1 MGIINGSGNNAVV
14 GGAPSGNYQDSDA
27 FYGYFSDFAE
37 IKVDGTVNGLA
48 GDLAKVCYGD
58 VLRLYAQGGT
68 TYEWHRLNEE
78 GTNADVD
85 YLVDNMVQNPYTL
98 PTLPVGAHRFRV
110 ISRGFCDLTDEA
122 EVRVQVGQLVLP
134 GIKVEPEFQCGTD
147 VRFDFLDTTVNDLG
161 MISWYVHEVGS
172 SEMPPGTLM
181 ARTRRP
187 TTAQRGFSYNAV
199 NHTNDIKYFDIT
211 RIALDRNGICE
222 HCETRRVSQCDI
234 EFEANRTPQD
244 PNGCHPLTVDFV
256 STYLSGYIGG
266 LSYEWDFDGD
276 GTTDHSEGNPTYI
289 YSNFTGVPQTYT
301 PTLTVRNDQG
311 CSQTIEL
318 APITVQPWIHA
329 NFAIDTVEGCSPF
342 RQQVVANSMG
352 GIASHIWDK
361 SGTGYMMAN
370 SQKGMP
376 ADWVFTSTA
385 ANTITTKVG
394 LRVTT
399 ENGLCHDVYEQPV
412 TVYPTPTTAASISAL
427 SDPKCSPLVLAL
439 EGKVSGP
446 GKNFRWEESTDGG
459 ATWTTISN
467 GEDVLNE
474 HGVAEYK
481 IYNYGTAPEMHRF
494 RFTVT
499 GDYGCGTTV
508 NVGNVTVQPHIDAQF
523 SMDTF
528 VCAPDRLMANLV
540 LYGGANYYSMDWG
553 DGSTPNTYTG
563 ITPPTT
569 MGHDYANTTST
580 TQRYPVTLT
589 VRNAAGCER
598 QHAQPVHIFP
608 QVNPDFTPAYA
619 IDCSPLHVEFS
630 NTSRYADGTPL
641 PNALYEWDFGNGNSS
656 VLEHPAQDFHNEEVN
671 DVDYT
676 VRLVTRSEH
685 GCHDTVLHS
694 VTVQPSVTA
703 YMAVDASSG
712 CSPLKVRFDYKVL
725 PSISSYRFVWDDG
738 SAEEVVSAASATG
751 VIEHTFMNETDAPI
765 VRNVRMVASNTNCSA
780 EMVIPI
786 TVHAAITAGYAQAT
800 ATGCSPLEVQFTDGT
815 QYRNGVAVA
824 DALYYWDFGDGNSS
838 IEPSP
843 RHTFVNSG
851 GADVT
856 FTVTQRVTTQQG
868 CVSSSSS
875 TVTVSPFIA
884 AQLAIN
890 RCEGCTPLSVDFTY
904 PTHPSVERY
913 EFSWGDGQTTTLTGA
928 QATGSISH
936 TFTNTTGQPETR
948 TVRLT
953 ISNAKC
959 SDHVELPIR
968 VYPEIEAG
976 FGLDVAE
983 GCTDL
988 TVHLTNTSRFKGT
1001 SGAPMTADDAEY
1013 YWDFGDGTQST
1024 EFHPTHVFSNRTGSN
1039 VTYTV
1044 SLRVRL
1050 YQTNLNGERVY
1061 TDCQSTTTRTVTVW
1075 PFVDATVTLATNQGC
1090 SPLPVDFTHTL
1101 HPGVATYTFSW
1112 DDGTASTTI
1121 AGGTA
1126 TGRAS
1131 HTFVNQ
1137 TGAVLTRTVSLA
1149 VSNGKSGAQGC
1160 TVSDQVQVTVYPE
1173 VQADFAADRYEG
1185 CTDLDVQLTNT
1196 SVYRGTST
1204 PLSGHL
1210 SYWKFGD
1217 GASAEEHSPAHTYQN
1232 DNPDASKI
1240 CPTELRVVSEHGC
1253 TDQIVK
1259 NIEVYNR
1266 VESHFTLDQP
1276 SECTPFD
1283 VTFTSRAL
1291 GASNLEW
1298 SFGGA
1303 PGLANHPMTSNG
1315 SITRTFTNPSP
1326 DDVARYDVTLSVTNS
1341 HGCPASETQTVTV
1354 FPQVIAAFDKS
1365 GAEGCSGLTVDFT
1378 NLSTGGALVSVWDF
1392 GDGNSVSNGDKSP
1405 VQHTYH
1411 NTTAEARVYTV
1422 TLTTINPNGCR
1433 DVATQEVTVHPRV
1446 VSDFQLDGLEG
1457 CTPFR
1462 VPISNLSTTNAY
1474 TTYQWTFGDGTQ
1486 SAQMQPGDHTY
1497 VNATQAPP
1505 VVEQHTL
1512 TLLVRYERNGTVC
1525 TDSKSAQITVY
1536 PHIYPEFTGNFE
1548 GCHQP
1553 NGLLVQLQNQTV
1565 AFNDATTRYIWYLGD
1580 PTATDH
1586 TMDHDPVH
1594 LYRATT
1600 KTDDAIYTVKLV
1612 SISEHGCRDSVEHQV
1627 TVHPRPQ
1634 AGLELLGDD
1643 HASCPPFN
1651 VEMSN
1656 TSLGTDL
1663 TYRYTFGDGTDS
1675 TTMSRLNMRHAYQN
1689 NTSENVDYTMTL
1701 HVTTRFGCEDQVQQ
1715 TVKVYP
1721 AVQASFTLKPEAGCA
1736 PHEVQFDASPTRNAY
1751 EYRWDFD
1758 DGITS
1763 STLAPEHSFENKTE
1777 SDRIYNVTLRAT
1789 SLNGCRDEITR
1800 PITVYA
1806 TPQANFA
1813 ITPPQNTF
1821 PSSTFMLDNKS
1832 DPASP
1837 GWKYLWEFGD
1847 GYTSAEK
1854 NPSSHTYLTW
1864 GPREDG
1870 FRYKVKLR
1878 IESPNCWDTTSNTIW
1893 LYAPRPIASFKSP
1906 IYKACSPLE
1915 VNLINNS
1922 KYGTSYL
1929 WDFGDGTT
1937 STEFAPY
1944 HVFTYD
1950 PSDTINNGNYLVSL
1964 TVYGDGG
1971 VHFEQQQFQVY
1982 QNPTA
1987 AFSTSPTTGVIQLP
2001 NAAVGFINES
2011 KNYDPPLSFWDF
2023 GDGTSEYAAS
2033 PRHEYMGMG
2042 EYKVSLWVYQTYD
2055 DGTVCADSLSRSPAV
2070 WVQAPGTISFP
2081 NAFKP
2086 SHEGPNGGAYE
2097 PNDIKN
2103 QVFHP
2108 LHKGV
2113 DTYRLIIMSR
2123 WGEQIFTSK
2132 DVSTGWD
2139 GYVNGRLAPQGV
2151 YVWRATG
2158 TFVNG
2163 KPFDMRGTVTLIR

>member
-1 MGIINGSGNNAVV
+1 MIIDGQVKTAN
-14 GGAPSGNYQDSDA
+14 SDA

-172 SEMPPGTLM
+172 SEMAPGTLM

-385 ANTITTKVG
+385 ANTITTNVG

-630 NTSRYADGTPL
+630 NTSKYADGTPL

-815 QYRNGVAVA
+815 QYRNGVGVA

-843 RHTFVNSG
+843 LHTFVNSG

-936 TFTNTTGQPETR
+936 TFTNTTGQPENR

-1185 CTDLDVQLTNT
+1185 CTDLDVQLTNA

-1210 SYWKFGD
+1210 SYWRFGD

-1411 NTTAEARVYTV
+1411 NTTAEARTYTV

-1446 VSDFQLDGLEG
+1446 VSDFQLDGWRAARRSG
-1457 CTPFR
+1457 CPSATCPPPTPT
-1462 VPISNLSTTNAY
+1462 PPTS
-1474 TTYQWTFGDGTQ
+1474 GP
-1486 SAQMQPGDHTY
+1486 SAT
-1497 VNATQAPP
+1497 APSRP
-1505 VVEQHTL
+1505 
-1512 TLLVRYERNGTVC
+1512 RC
-1525 TDSKSAQITVY
+1525 S
-1536 PHIYPEFTGNFE
+1536 
-1548 GCHQP
+1548 
-1553 NGLLVQLQNQTV
+1553 
-1565 AFNDATTRYIWYLGD
+1565 
-1580 PTATDH
+1580 
-1586 TMDHDPVH
+1586 
-1594 LYRATT
+1594 RATT
-1600 KTDDAIYTVKLV
+1600 
-1612 SISEHGCRDSVEHQV
+1612 
-1627 TVHPRPQ
+1627 
-1634 AGLELLGDD
+1634 
-1643 HASCPPFN
+1643 
-1651 VEMSN
+1651 
-1656 TSLGTDL
+1656 
-1663 TYRYTFGDGTDS
+1663 
-1675 TTMSRLNMRHAYQN
+1675 
-1689 NTSENVDYTMTL
+1689 
-1701 HVTTRFGCEDQVQQ
+1701 
-1715 TVKVYP
+1715 
-1721 AVQASFTLKPEAGCA
+1721 
-1736 PHEVQFDASPTRNAY
+1736 PT
-1751 EYRWDFD
+1751 
-1758 DGITS
+1758 
-1763 STLAPEHSFENKTE
+1763 
-1777 SDRIYNVTLRAT
+1777 
-1789 SLNGCRDEITR
+1789 
-1800 PITVYA
+1800 
-1806 TPQANFA
+1806 
-1813 ITPPQNTF
+1813 
-1821 PSSTFMLDNKS
+1821 
-1832 DPASP
+1832 
-1837 GWKYLWEFGD
+1837 
-1847 GYTSAEK
+1847 
-1854 NPSSHTYLTW
+1854 
-1864 GPREDG
+1864 
-1870 FRYKVKLR
+1870 
-1878 IESPNCWDTTSNTIW
+1878 
-1893 LYAPRPIASFKSP
+1893 
-1906 IYKACSPLE
+1906 
-1915 VNLINNS
+1915 
-1922 KYGTSYL
+1922 
-1929 WDFGDGTT
+1929 
-1937 STEFAPY
+1937 
-1944 HVFTYD
+1944 
-1950 PSDTINNGNYLVSL
+1950 
-1964 TVYGDGG
+1964 
-1971 VHFEQQQFQVY
+1971 
-1982 QNPTA
+1982 
-1987 AFSTSPTTGVIQLP
+1987 
-2001 NAAVGFINES
+2001 
-2011 KNYDPPLSFWDF
+2011 
-2023 GDGTSEYAAS
+2023 
-2033 PRHEYMGMG
+2033 
-2042 EYKVSLWVYQTYD
+2042 
-2055 DGTVCADSLSRSPAV
+2055 
-2070 WVQAPGTISFP
+2070 
-2081 NAFKP
+2081 
-2086 SHEGPNGGAYE
+2086 
-2097 PNDIKN
+2097 
-2103 QVFHP
+2103 
-2108 LHKGV
+2108 
-2113 DTYRLIIMSR
+2113 
-2123 WGEQIFTSK
+2123 
-2132 DVSTGWD
+2132 
-2139 GYVNGRLAPQGV
+2139 
-2151 YVWRATG
+2151 
-2158 TFVNG
+2158 
-2163 KPFDMRGTVTLIR
+2163 